1 MSVDKRV
8 TSDLIETLE
17 DGRKGFTEAATKL
30 ADTTHPELGA
40 RFAEFAQQRADFSA
54 ELERMAAAYGDDID
68 EDGSALAAA
77 HRGWLKLKDVLARS
91 SPEGVLEAA
100 AQGEGHAISE
110 FEDGLSKDISD
121 NLRAVLGRQLDSIRK
136 VEAEVR
142 TLAAQS
148 S

>member
-17 DGRKGFTEAATKL
+17 DGRKGFGEAATKL
-30 ADTTHPELGA
+30 ADTTRPELGA

-54 ELERMAAAYGDDID
+54 ELERLAAAYGDDID
-68 EDGSALAAA
+68 EDGSVLAAA
-77 HRGWLKLKDVLARS
+77 HRGWLKLKDALAGS
-91 SPEGVLEAA
+91 SPVGVLEAA

-121 NLRAVLGRQLDSIRK
+121 NLRAVLDRQLDSIRK
-136 VEAEVR
+136 VEAEVQ